1 MMFLM
6 ALLGYRITK
15 SRKLHFPQ
23 FQFSKFPRNN
33 ALGPSPLDRS
43 NLWHLPM
50 SPPPPFFILCSV
62 VTIECCLAGEV
73 RNLK

>member
-23 FQFSKFPRNN
+23 FQFLKFPRKY
-33 ALGPSPLDRS
+33 ALGPSPLDQS
-43 NLWHLPM
+43 NLWDLPM
-50 SPPPPFFILCSV
+50 PPPPFFILCSV
-62 VTIECCLAGEV
+62 VTIECCHASEA
-73 RNLK
+73 